1 MFDKANGGGALL
13 SEQEARALAD
23 KLLSFVKAEDATV
36 GVASETYS
44 HLRFAANA
52 FSTSGRRE
60 NRTAAVTVWLD
71 GEGGRKRGA
80 ASTNEFDDASL
91 RAAVEEAERLARLSP
106 VDREYVKSLERQT
119 YQPTR
124 GYTEGT
130 AEISPADRAR
140 KIGDIIAES
149 EKAGVVSAGFHQ
161 ARGQAG
167 AFATKNGNFGY
178 ERTSLVSLSMTART
192 RDGQSSGYFLR
203 NHFDVNRL
211 DTARVSREA
220 IRRALEGRD
229 ARAMEPGA
237 YTVILEPQAVAD
249 LLGGLAFG
257 FDARAAEEGRS
268 PYSMPGGKTRVG
280 EQIFDERL
288 SVYSDPWNVELPGS
302 MAAQA
307 GLPAQKIYIVKDGR
321 LQSLVFSRS
330 WAARKKTEPTPGP
343 VNTILESSAPT
354 VPVEEMIRATDRGLL
369 VSRFWYIRSTD
380 PRTASLTGLTRD
392 GVWYIEGGKIKHP
405 VKNFRFNQSIIR
417 MLAPGNVLQ
426 VGASERVSSSE
437 GQNASL
443 LPALKLK
450 AFTFTSQS
458 EAV

>member
-1 MFDKANGGGALL
+1 MFDKANGAGALL
-13 SEQEARALAD
+13 TEQEARALAE

-36 GVASETYS
+36 SVTSESYS

-52 FSTSGRRE
+52 FATSGRRE

-106 VDREYVKSLERQT
+106 IDREYVKSLERQT

-192 RDGQSSGYFLR
+192 PDGASSGYFLR

-211 DTARVSREA
+211 DTARVAREA

-229 ARAMEPGA
+229 ARAMEPGN

-257 FDARAAEEGRS
+257 FNARAAEEGRS
-268 PYSMPGGKTRVG
+268 PYSLPGGRTRVG
-280 EQIFDERL
+280 EKIFDERL

-302 MAAQA
+302 MAAQE
-307 GLPAQKIYIVKDGR
+307 GLPAQKIYIVKDGV
-321 LQSLVFSRS
+321 LQNLVFSRS

-343 VNTILESSAPT
+343 VNTILESTAPT
-354 VPVEEMIRATDRGLL
+354 ATAEEMIRSTERGLL

-417 MLAPGNVLQ
+417 MLAPGNVEM

-450 AFTFTSQS
+450 GFTFTSQS

>member
-1 MFDKANGGGALL
+1 MFDKANGTGALL
-13 SEQEARALAD
+13 TEQEARALTER
-23 KLLSFVKAEDATV
+23 LLSFVKAEDATV
-36 GVASETYS
+36 GVTSETYS

-60 NRTAAVTVWLD
+60 NRTATVTVWLD

-106 VDREYVKSLERQT
+106 VDRDYVKTLERQT

-211 DTARVSREA
+211 DTARIAREA

-268 PYSMPGGKTRVG
+268 PYSQPGGKTRVG
-280 EQIFDERL
+280 EKIFDERL
-288 SVYSDPWNVELPGS
+288 NVYSDPWNVELPGP

-307 GLPAQKIYIVKDGR
+307 GMPAQKLYIVKDGV
-321 LQSLVFSRS
+321 LQNLVYSRS

-354 VPVEEMIRATDRGLL
+354 VPVEEMIRTTDRGLL